1 MDVFANNTI
10 PVLEQVINFAQSRH
24 TVLAGNVANMDTPGY
39 QVRDLSVNEFQSR
52 LADLIET
59 QKQPIKP
66 TGPYGAPDSMQFQK
80 ANEVDRALKKVKDST
95 KDILYHDDSNVG
107 MEQQVLEVSKNQSMH
122 NMAIALL
129 TSQYRLL
136 NVAITERV

>member
-1 MDVFANNTI
+1 MFLQTTRY

-59 QKQPIKP
+59 QKQPIKT

-80 ANEVDRALKKVKDST
+80 ANEVDRALK
-95 KDILYHDDSNVG
+95 
-107 MEQQVLEVSKNQSMH
+107 
-122 NMAIALL
+122 
-129 TSQYRLL
+129 R
-136 NVAITERV
+136 